1 MKNLRTLASL
11 CIAFSGTLFAQ
22 TSTSDCDGSI
32 QLCGGVYTEL
42 SAPQGSGNVFE
53 FTGICNQNA
62 ESASLWYTFTVQ
74 EAGDLS
80 FVLDPA
86 NDADDYDWGLFN
98 ITDGGCAGI
107 NAQNGSSPEV
117 ECNSYGVIGTNG
129 PTGISTA
136 NGGTGSTNGPGDLN
150 GPAFNADL
158 PVTVGQTYALVVMN
172 WSGSPDGYNID
183 FTQSTAAIYD
193 NVPPVPVS
201 VTTDCSNQSFVV
213 NFSEPIVTSTVI
225 PTDFTLTSPSGVVL
239 PFGTVT
245 PNVPGAVSQSGY
257 TITLDDVPME
267 GGIYTL
273 TITSTSGNVE
283 DPCGNIVVET
293 TFEVPIIAPFSYT
306 VEVTSACN
314 GMGGTLQAVHVSG
327 GTAPVTF
334 TLGGTV
340 LPDGTASGLWAGDY
354 VLHVD
359 DAAGCNI
366 LAEVTIP
373 DHVIQVLIPQEQD
386 SLSCSITSITVEGVQ
401 VLPEQAVNYV
411 WTAVTASGT
420 DPAFSSEASP
430 TISQPGTYT
439 VLVTDLEDGCT
450 DQASVVIAETS
461 VPTVDL
467 SSITL
472 PNVVSP
478 NGDGMNDVWRPF
490 LPADPDMD
498 VTALFDTYELTVYDR
513 WGQTVFD
520 AGSGGKG
527 SWNAKDVADGT
538 YFYKVAY
545 RAECGAVIDKEAN
558 GTITV
563 LR

>member
-1 MKNLRTLASL
+1 
-11 CIAFSGTLFAQ
+11 
-22 TSTSDCDGSI
+22 
-32 QLCGGVYTEL
+32 
-42 SAPQGSGNVFE
+42 
-53 FTGICNQNA
+53 
-62 ESASLWYTFTVQ
+62 
-74 EAGDLS
+74 
-80 FVLDPA
+80 
-86 NDADDYDWGLFN
+86 
-98 ITDGGCAGI
+98 
-107 NAQNGSSPEV
+107 
-117 ECNSYGVIGTNG
+117 
-129 PTGISTA
+129 
-136 NGGTGSTNGPGDLN
+136 
-150 GPAFNADL
+150 
-158 PVTVGQTYALVVMN
+158 
-172 WSGSPDGYNID
+172 
-183 FTQSTAAIYD
+183 
-193 NVPPVPVS
+193 
-201 VTTDCSNQSFVV
+201 
-213 NFSEPIVTSTVI
+213 
-225 PTDFTLTSPSGVVL
+225 
-239 PFGTVT
+239 
-245 PNVPGAVSQSGY
+245 
-257 TITLDDVPME
+257 
-267 GGIYTL
+267 
-273 TITSTSGNVE
+273 
-283 DPCGNIVVET
+283 
-293 TFEVPIIAPFSYT
+293 
-306 VEVTSACN
+306 
-314 GMGGTLQAVHVSG
+314 
-327 GTAPVTF
+327 
-334 TLGGTV
+334 
-340 LPDGTASGLWAGDY
+340 